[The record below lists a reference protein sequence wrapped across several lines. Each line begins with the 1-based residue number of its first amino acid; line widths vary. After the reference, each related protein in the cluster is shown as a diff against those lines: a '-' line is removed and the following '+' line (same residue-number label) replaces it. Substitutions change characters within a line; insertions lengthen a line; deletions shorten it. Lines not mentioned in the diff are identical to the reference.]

1 MIAICFK
8 RSKRMNDSYKVKLPT
23 FEGPLDLLLHLIKEL
38 EIDIYDIPVAE
49 ITDQYMHYIQT
60 MQSIELNIASE
71 YLVMAATLIEMK
83 SAMLLPKKEVE
94 YDDEYEEDPREQ
106 LMQRLIEYRQYKEV
120 ATELQHK
127 ELDENEVFTRTPMQ
141 LEEDIVQSTVIQG
154 DISIFDMLQAYQKML
169 KRKKLQAPLETTINR
184 VDISVDQRM
193 HEIMHQLQQAK
204 QPILFD
210 DLFKEHNKGYIVTT
224 FLAILQLM
232 KNNDV
237 NCEQKRHFGP
247 IYIANK
253 RGDAT

>member
-1 MIAICFK
+1 
-8 RSKRMNDSYKVKLPT
+8 MNDSYKVKLPA

-94 YDDEYEEDPREQ
+94 YEDEYEEDPREQ

-120 ATELQHK
+120 ATKLQHK

-154 DISIFDMLQAYQKML
+154 DISIFDMLHAFQKML
-169 KRKKLQAPLETTINR
+169 KRKELQAPLETTINR
-184 VDISVDQRM
+184 LDISIDQRM
-193 HEIMHQLQQAK
+193 DEIKSQLQMAK
-204 QPILFD
+204 QAILFD

-232 KNNDV
+232 KDNDV
-237 NCEQKRHFGP
+237 NCEQKVHFGP
-247 IYIANK
+247 IYIVKN